1 MGDQVNICFCTASRS
16 ERELVKPVIRRL
28 EEHPS
33 FNLHVLELPVNFRDA
48 YDAVL
53 RFLHGTTHIV
63 GGWSVK
69 LSSPRKV
76 NLAFC
81 SFDRTEMLGA
91 ALAFFMNNVP
101 IAQIHAGDQSLEGTH
116 DDIIRQ
122 QITLCSTVQFCNG
135 MNSYWRVKYLLM
147 PLDRSSKNCYEV
159 GSIQFDD
166 MEIEYSAVPD
176 EPFDLVLYNAPTR
189 KPDLI
194 PRELDEIES
203 MLDKLTLW
211 VEPNEDIGRR
221 LILERMKTLEEEG
234 RVKMIQT
241 LPRAQFFGLLETSK
255 RFISNSSSLFLE
267 APYFLKPEQL
277 IHIGVRNRGRERVF
291 RPGGSV
297 RIIEA
302 LEELIEKGDLIR

>member
-16 ERELVKPVIRRL
+16 ERELVKPLIRRL

-48 YDAVL
+48 FDTVL

-63 GGWSVK
+63 GGWSIG
-69 LSSPRKV
+69 LRSPQKV
-76 NLAFC
+76 DLAFC

-91 ALAFFMNNVP
+91 ALAFFKNNIP
-101 IAQIHAGDQSLEGTH
+101 IAQIQAGDQSLEGTH
-116 DDIIRQ
+116 DDITRH

-135 MNSYWRVKYLLM
+135 MNSYWRVIYILM
-147 PLDRSSKNCYEV
+147 PLDRSTKNCYEV

-166 MEIEYSAVPD
+166 LEIDYSAIPD

-211 VEPNEDIGRR
+211 VEPNEDTGRD

-241 LPRAQFFGLLETSK
+241 LPRTQFFGLLETSV
-255 RFISNSSSLFLE
+255 RCIGNSSSFFLE
-267 APYFLKPEQL
+267 IPYLDKQH
-277 IHIGVRNRGRERVF
+277 IHIGVRNKGRERVF

-302 LEELIEKGDLIR
+302 LERFFDGQMGTA